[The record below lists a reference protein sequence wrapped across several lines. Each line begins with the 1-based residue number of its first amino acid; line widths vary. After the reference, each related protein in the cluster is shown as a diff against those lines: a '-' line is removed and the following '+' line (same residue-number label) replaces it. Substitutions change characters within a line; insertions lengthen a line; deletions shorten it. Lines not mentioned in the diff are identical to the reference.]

1 MGQEHAIS
9 IDTLL
14 VPRWLK
20 SDWLQD
26 PHMIGFTMVL
36 LCYDLSTCSYYD
48 FFRLLASGRLVTILI
63 CKTGGIRQSESS
75 ARFGRCVGE

>member
-26 PHMIGFTMVL
+26 PHMIGFTRFYFVMTYLHVATMIFSGCLRLDVL
-36 LCYDLSTCSYYD
+36 LL
-48 FFRLLASGRLVTILI
+48 F
-63 CKTGGIRQSESS
+63 
-75 ARFGRCVGE
+75 